1 MNGYIR
7 KSAAS
12 EMLMDIEWENGTLTA
27 AILMLNDIPTVDETE
42 IIRKAFERVVE
53 RLEEKENKYANAKLE
68 FKGTMTE
75 KSYEDRLD
83 SIRYAIEI
91 VKEVGGIE

>member
-1 MNGYIR
+1 MTKEQYL
-7 KSAAS
+7 KV
-12 EMLMDIEWENGTLTA
+12 IERV
-27 AILMLNDIPTVDETE
+27 IDSPRNDKLKIT
-42 IIRKAFERVVE
+42 RLKNAFEQYVAETNERILT

-91 VKEVGGIE
+91 VKEVGGIDG

>member
-1 MNGYIR
+1 MSDYISR
-7 KSAAS
+7 QEAIDRLS
-12 EMLMDIEWENGTLTA
+12 EVLSSEAEFERAKQVIIEA
-27 AILMLNDIPTVDETE
+27 PTVDETE
-42 IIRKAFERVVE
+42 IIRKTVERIVT

-91 VKEVGGIE
+91 VKSRWD

>member
-1 MNGYIR
+1 MTKEQYL
-7 KSAAS
+7 KV
-12 EMLMDIEWENGTLTA
+12 IERV
-27 AILMLNDIPTVDETE
+27 IDSPRNDKLKIT
-42 IIRKAFERVVE
+42 RLKNAFEQYVAETNERILT